1 MFQRV
6 CSVVGGLAGMVLGLG
21 VVFLLRLT
29 MLHGFLR

>member
-6 CSVVGGLAGMVLGLG
+6 CSVVGGLVGMVVGIG

>member
-6 CSVVGGLAGMVLGLG
+6 CSVVGGLAGMVVGLG
-21 VVFLLRLT
+21 IVFLLRLT